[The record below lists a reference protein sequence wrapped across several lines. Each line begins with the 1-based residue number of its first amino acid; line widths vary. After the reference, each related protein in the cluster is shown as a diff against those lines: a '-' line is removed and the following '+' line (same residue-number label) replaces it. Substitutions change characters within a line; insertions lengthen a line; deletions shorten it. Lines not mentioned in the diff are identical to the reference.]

1 MCRTCSKSLS
11 VELARFLASIGP
23 PRGSRVVRDRKPRRP
38 RVDEAAL
45 TSDII
50 RLAEQYGRYGYRRIT
65 ALLRREDWTVNAKR
79 AERIWRREG
88 LKVPKKQPKRGRL
101 WFNDG
106 SCVRLRPQHKKHVWS
121 YDFVADRTHDGRA
134 FRMLTIIDEH
144 MLECLAI
151 HVQRRLRHDDVL
163 AVLTELL
170 ATGGHCS
177 EMTQA
182 AALLAGFKADHVLA
196 DKGYDGRCVI
206 DAVNESGAMPVIPS
220 RKNARKPRQTDMAL
234 YKERNIVDRFF
245 GYLKQFRRVA
255 TRYDKHIQNYMGF
268 VYIAAIK
275 IWLK

>member
-1 MCRTCSKSLS
+1 MLCCGWPVRAGGRWRDLPERFGRFDSVKRRYYLWVEAGVLEDVFKALRTHADQEWLMMDATI
-11 VELARFLASIGP
+11 VRAHAQAAGAR
-23 PRGSRVVRDRKPRRP
+23 
-38 RVDEAAL
+38 
-45 TSDII
+45 
-50 RLAEQYGRYGYRRIT
+50 
-65 ALLRREDWTVNAKR
+65 
-79 AERIWRREG
+79 
-88 LKVPKKQPKRGRL
+88 
-101 WFNDG
+101 
-106 SCVRLRPQHKKHVWS
+106 HKKGERG
-121 YDFVADRTHDGRA
+121 YKPTGGQG
-134 FRMLTIIDEH
+134 LTTK
-144 MLECLAI
+144 I
-151 HVQRRLRHDDVL
+151 HGLTDAMGLPLRLI
-163 AVLTELL
+163 

-234 YKERNIVDRFF
+234 YKERNIVERFF

>member
-1 MCRTCSKSLS
+1 MGLP
-11 VELARFLASIGP
+11 L
-23 PRGSRVVRDRKPRRP
+23 
-38 RVDEAAL
+38 
-45 TSDII
+45 
-50 RLAEQYGRYGYRRIT
+50 RLI
-65 ALLRREDWTVNAKR
+65 
-79 AERIWRREG
+79 
-88 LKVPKKQPKRGRL
+88 
-101 WFNDG
+101 
-106 SCVRLRPQHKKHVWS
+106 
-121 YDFVADRTHDGRA
+121 
-134 FRMLTIIDEH
+134 
-144 MLECLAI
+144 
-151 HVQRRLRHDDVL
+151 
-163 AVLTELL
+163 

-206 DAVNESGAMPVIPS
+206 EAVNESGAMPVIPS

-234 YKERNIVDRFF
+234 YKERNIVERFF

>member
-1 MCRTCSKSLS
+1 MSGYQDLTDEQWGRLKPYL
-11 VELARFLASIGP
+11 P
-23 PRGSRVVRDRKPRRP
+23 YGSTGKPGRN
-38 RVDEAAL
+38 ANN
-45 TSDII
+45 
-50 RLAEQYGRYGYRRIT
+50 RLFID
-65 ALLRREDWTVNAKR
+65 ALLWMAR
-79 AERIWRREG
+79 
-88 LKVPKKQPKRGRL
+88 
-101 WFNDG
+101 
-106 SCVRLRPQHKKHVWS
+106 S
-121 YDFVADRTHDGRA
+121 
-134 FRMLTIIDEH
+134 
-144 MLECLAI
+144 
-151 HVQRRLRHDDVL
+151 
-163 AVLTELL
+163 
-170 ATGGHCS
+170 GGHCS

-234 YKERNIVDRFF
+234 YKERNIVERFF

>member
-1 MCRTCSKSLS
+1 MGGRSK
-11 VELARFLASIGP
+11 G
-23 PRGSRVVRDRKPRRP
+23 G
-38 RVDEAAL
+38 L
-45 TSDII
+45 TTKIHGLTDGLDLPL
-50 RLAEQYGRYGYRRIT
+50 RLI
-65 ALLRREDWTVNAKR
+65 
-79 AERIWRREG
+79 
-88 LKVPKKQPKRGRL
+88 
-101 WFNDG
+101 
-106 SCVRLRPQHKKHVWS
+106 
-121 YDFVADRTHDGRA
+121 
-134 FRMLTIIDEH
+134 
-144 MLECLAI
+144 
-151 HVQRRLRHDDVL
+151 
-163 AVLTELL
+163 

-220 RKNARKPRQTDMAL
+220 RKNAREPRQTDMAL
-234 YKERNIVDRFF
+234 YKERNIVERFF

>member
-1 MCRTCSKSLS
+1 MMHAPGLFDLS
-11 VELARFLASIGP
+11 DHLARLSATGDP
-23 PRGSRVVRDRKPRRP
+23 LEALERH
-38 RVDEAAL
+38 VDFE
-45 TSDII
+45 
-50 RLAEQYGRYGYRRIT
+50 
-65 ALLRREDWTVNAKR
+65 
-79 AERIWRREG
+79 
-88 LKVPKKQPKRGRL
+88 
-101 WFNDG
+101 
-106 SCVRLRPQHKKHVWS
+106 
-121 YDFVADRTHDGRA
+121 A
-134 FRMLTIIDEH
+134 FRIVLMEALGYGVRAKGGLTTK
-144 MLECLAI
+144 I
-151 HVQRRLRHDDVL
+151 HGLTDALGLPLRLI
-163 AVLTELL
+163 

-234 YKERNIVDRFF
+234 YKERNIVERFF